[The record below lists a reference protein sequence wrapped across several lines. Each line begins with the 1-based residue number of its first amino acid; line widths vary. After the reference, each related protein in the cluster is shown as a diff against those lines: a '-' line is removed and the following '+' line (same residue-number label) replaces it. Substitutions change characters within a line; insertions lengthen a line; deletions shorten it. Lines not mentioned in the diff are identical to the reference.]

1 MLVAIDPDQNDHA
14 AFADALASHR
24 GPLVISPFVVAEL
37 DYMIARDYGGDARLA
52 FLDEVD
58 RGAYRLEAFGAA
70 DFSRARTL
78 MDAYSHL
85 TGFGIADASNVVLAE
100 PWRSPGGALRHHGYP
115 HYRSAG
121 LPSGRALRRS
131 PFPHPPLRPL
141 TVLRRHPVTLSGVL
155 RKTVGLPCRPSVR
168 ERLRASS
175 LSRISCSGRVSGFS
189 PHP

>member
-1 MLVAIDPDQNDHA
+1 LALILDSGGVLVAIDPDQNDHA

-52 FLDEVD
+52 FRLAFLDEVD

-85 TGFGIADASNVVLAE
+85 TGFGIADASNVVLAK
-100 PWRSPGGALRHHGYP
+100 PWRSVTTPRI
-115 HYRSAG
+115 SS
-121 LPSGRALRRS
+121 LPISGTS
-131 PFPHPPLRPL
+131 
-141 TVLRRHPVTLSGVL
+141 
-155 RKTVGLPCRPSVR
+155 VGSSSQAVAIS
-168 ERLRASS
+168 ASS
-175 LSRISCSGRVSGFS
+175 PTTSDRLTETPGHLIRGS
-189 PHP
+189 P